1 MNNTVKNFIDIYQ
14 KVDKEFLKLQND
26 ICHKEAEKYFGKYY
40 WGLTISRCSE
50 EEFKKWWN
58 KNKEISYNSYFYE
71 IACYVWDIE

>member
-1 MNNTVKNFIDIYQ
+1 MNAKVKEFIDIYQ

-26 ICHKEAEKYFGKYY
+26 ICHKEAEKCFGENYCN
-40 WGLTISRCSE
+40 LTINKCSE
-50 EEFKKWWN
+50 EEFVKWWN